1 MNLTPI
7 NTNPNLI
14 ISNTN
19 PILIITNTNSF
30 SWCISWRLILII
42 VFSYYLIC
50 LHYNKSIWERLR
62 DREHQISSSICFS
75 FPNVILVLG
84 CFLSFLFLFALKNMS
99 PFFLTSFPLINIV
112 SYFLV
117 AKILHMRGWKN
128 PTQIEIEL
136 KKPYL
141 SPTRVLNMIAQ
152 ACPNVE
158 LGQETH
164 PSCVPTCL

>member
-19 PILIITNTNSF
+19 PILIITNTSSF

-50 LHYNKSIWERLR
+50 LHYNKSILERLR
-62 DREHQISSSICFS
+62 DREHRISSSICFS

-117 AKILHMRGWKN
+117 AKILHER
-128 PTQIEIEL
+128 L
-136 KKPYL
+136 KKPNPNWDRVEKTLPKPNPSVEHDHPSL
-141 SPTRVLNMIAQ
+141 SKCWVRSR
-152 ACPNVE
+152 
-158 LGQETH
+158 TH